1 MTTSCA
7 TIARWRKSTLNP
19 RLLICAIF
27 IARKERLEHGRRAQ
41 STARADFQRYRSQR
55 ARRDEYAVA
64 ALLGVDRILL
74 HPGRNRRRVVGAAD
88 LFGPRRHGSAPASDV
103 GRLHYE
109 LRFLGRNRAF
119 GNAHF

>member
-27 IARKERLEHGRRAQ
+27 IAGKERLEHGRRAQ

-55 ARRDEYAVA
+55 AGRDAYAVA
-64 ALLGVDRILL
+64 ALLGVDRVLL
-74 HPGRNRRRVVGAAD
+74 HPGRNRGRVVGATD
-88 LFGPRRHGSAPASDV
+88 LLGTRSDRTAPAGDV
-103 GRLHYE
+103 
-109 LRFLGRNRAF
+109 
-119 GNAHF
+119 